1 MWRKGEVKKWE
12 GKLMDPAEELFSVI
26 TSDWKI
32 VCFKEQKPEALLVR
46 GDLKFL
52 INRKQKYHT
61 FHIICS
67 CHTSP
72 HSQMILRRTNLPM
85 TWQRGDGESSKQNKP
100 SAFGSAV
107 GPVQKSSCL
116 TDRLTI
122 LNLLKFGCN
131 THTHTDPCPR
141 SLCTRSCPA
150 LVLWLARQN

>member
-1 MWRKGEVKKWE
+1 
-12 GKLMDPAEELFSVI
+12 MDPAKELFSVI